1 MDFIKNN
8 IVYRVLSLYGA
19 YKTVC
24 STRAAGRLAAIYP
37 GRDGKTLNPVLMGS
51 REGMEEMGAGDKG
64 WSVAVAA
71 NEREGNAK
79 ERRREKKGW
88 FPGPHLPFSPCTPAL
103 SARRV
108 IMEKG
113 R

>member
-51 REGMEEMGAGDKG
+51 REGREETGVGDKR

-71 NEREGNAK
+71 SERE
-79 ERRREKKGW
+79 EMQKKQGKKRKD
-88 FPGPHLPFSPCTPAL
+88 GSLILTSPSPLAYL
-103 SARRV
+103 H
-108 IMEKG
+108 
-113 R
+113 

>member
-8 IVYRVLSLYGA
+8 IVYGVLSLYGA

-37 GRDGKTLNPVLMGS
+37 GRDGKTLNPALMGS
-51 REGMEEMGAGDKG
+51 REGMEETGVGDKR

-71 NEREGNAK
+71 SEREGNA
-79 ERRREKKGW
+79 
-88 FPGPHLPFSPCTPAL
+88 
-103 SARRV
+103 
-108 IMEKG
+108 MEMRKG
-113 R
+113 RMFP